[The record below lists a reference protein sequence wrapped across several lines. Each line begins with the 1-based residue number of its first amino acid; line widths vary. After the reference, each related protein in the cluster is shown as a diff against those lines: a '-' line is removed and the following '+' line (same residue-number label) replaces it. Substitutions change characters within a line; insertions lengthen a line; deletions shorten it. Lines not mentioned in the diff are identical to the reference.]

1 MDIKTLISW
10 TLSKLDIFLQKR
22 DYCENKKASHRLK
35 GRFLQSM
42 YLVKDLYQEYVK
54 NSVNSIII
62 TQTHQLFKWAKDG
75 SRYFIKEKR
84 NGMATLEQFSSFL
97 QS

>member
-1 MDIKTLISW
+1 MDIKTLITW

-35 GRFLQSM
+35 GRFLKSM
-42 YLVKDLYQEYVK
+42 YLIKDLYAEYVK
-54 NSVNSIII
+54 NSVNSIIS
-62 TQTHQLFKWAKDG
+62 TQTNQFFKWAKDL
-75 SRYFIKEKR
+75 SRYENW
-84 NGMATLEQFSSFL
+84 NGMAILEQFSSFL

>member
-54 NSVNSIII
+54 NLYEHLG
-62 TQTHQLFKWAKDG
+62 TFKHIQG
-75 SRYFIKEKR
+75 I
-84 NGMATLEQFSSFL
+84 
-97 QS
+97 

>member
-1 MDIKTLISW
+1 MDIKTLITW
-10 TLSKLDIFLQKR
+10 TLSKLDIFIQKR
-22 DYCENKKASHRLK
+22 DYCVNKKASHRLK

-42 YLVKDLYQEYVK
+42 YLIKDLYPEYVK

-62 TQTHQLFKWAKDG
+62 TQTNQFFKWAKDL
-75 SRYFIKEKR
+75 SRYFIKEKW
-84 NGMATLEQFSSFL
+84 NATATLEQFSSFL

>member
-42 YLVKDLYQEYVK
+42 YLVKDLYPEYVK

-62 TQTHQLFKWAKDG
+62 TQTNQLFEWAKDL
-75 SRYFIKEKR
+75 SRYFIKEKWK
-84 NGMATLEQFSSFL
+84 GMATLEQFSSFL
-97 QS
+97 